1 LLVWPVARTAVRRRG
16 LYRGGRDRRL
26 RAALAL
32 VSAELRDYGISV
44 PRSQTL
50 AETSRYLKERLDLDA
65 TLLTDRVEAVLFGGR
80 PADERDIADL
90 VRLRAEL
97 RRRLRARAGW
107 TAGLRVR
114 YGLRVAPP

>member
-1 LLVWPVARTAVRRRG
+1 MQ
-16 LYRGGRDRRL
+16 
-26 RAALAL
+26 LAL
-32 VSAELRDYGISV
+32 RRVRQNRRPDWLGLAHHDGISV

-50 AETSRYLKERLDLDA
+50 AETSRCLKERLDLDA
-65 TLLTDRVEAVLFGGR
+65 TPLTDRVEAVLFGGR

-107 TAGLRVR
+107 AASLRVR
-114 YGLRVAPP
+114 YGLRVAPR